1 MDQGTLFLFLAAPV
15 LEAGLL
21 DLLMALCLGFL
32 EGPFLCLTLAGLGC
46 GLGLGLLLVVLL
58 AALFQLGHGGREA
71 KADLVEG
78 AANALGG
85 RLLGEFRPAGI
96 GVRGVAAVEESLQPG
111 HGRDVGHL
119 VQGCCGV
126 LHGGK
131 LDHLRKRTPRQI
143 GDVENHRTQKSCVWK
158 PEMFVNENALRSI
171 SHYTKPR

>member
-78 AANALGG
+78 LRTPWVAGCWESSVQRGSVSVASLLLRSPCSPVMGGTLAISSRGAA
-85 RLLGEFRPAGI
+85 
-96 GVRGVAAVEESLQPG
+96 
-111 HGRDVGHL
+111 
-119 VQGCCGV
+119 GCCTGANSTICEKEP
-126 LHGGK
+126 HA
-131 LDHLRKRTPRQI
+131 R
-143 GDVENHRTQKSCVWK
+143 
-158 PEMFVNENALRSI
+158 
-171 SHYTKPR
+171 